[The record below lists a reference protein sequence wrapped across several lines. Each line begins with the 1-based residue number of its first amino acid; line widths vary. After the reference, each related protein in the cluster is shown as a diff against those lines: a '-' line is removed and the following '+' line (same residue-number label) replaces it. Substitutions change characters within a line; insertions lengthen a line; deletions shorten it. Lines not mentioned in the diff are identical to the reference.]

1 MITPL
6 SPAIPRVKLPL
17 AAPQGDEMVHE
28 RFDARV
34 HPQIASKFPPRP
46 SGDGI
51 FEPLPTDTLAYFNDH
66 RRIANMNGHTAQP
79 DDPGTG
85 PFHVDFAAHDAALMA
100 RTWKI
105 AFWTL
110 AVAAVF
116 TALVI
121 GPYIATNWTRITN
134 AVACSEEVV

>member
-1 MITPL
+1 MSLIF
-6 SPAIPRVKLPL
+6 S
-17 AAPQGDEMVHE
+17 
-28 RFDARV
+28 DAQFQ
-34 HPQIASKFPPRP
+34 HQ
-46 SGDGI
+46 
-51 FEPLPTDTLAYFNDH
+51 
-66 RRIANMNGHTAQP
+66 RRMAEILDKRSAQP
-79 DDPGTG
+79 DDPGVG

-121 GPYIATNWTRITN
+121 GPYIASNWTRITN